1 MASPSVVSRLFLLLA
16 LLWFNVAWA
25 APAAVVTHLS
35 GTLSVLKAD
44 GTARILSQLSEVD
57 SGDTVT
63 TEKDSFARLK
73 FSDGGELTLRPNSVF
88 KLDNYAYQEA
98 EPQKDS
104 FLTSLLKGGLR
115 TITGLVGKRGNRDAY
130 RMNTVTAT
138 IGIRGTYYAVL
149 TCKDDCA
156 AGMKNGTYTKVLE
169 GTISLKNAFGE
180 IECSVGQTCF
190 AGEDAAPV
198 VLTDDPGGIDFEL
211 PLSMD
216 IDIEGDTLLDSE
228 GHRECRIN

>member
-16 LLWFNVAWA
+16 LLWFNMAWA

-44 GTARILSQLSEVD
+44 GTARILSQLSEVE

-73 FSDGGELTLRPNSVF
+73 FTDGGELTLRPNSVF

-115 TITGLVGKRGNRDAY
+115 TITGLIGKRGNREAY

-138 IGIRGTYYAVL
+138 IGIRGTYYVL
-149 TCKDDCA
+149 LYCKDDCA
-156 AGMKNGTYTKVLE
+156 AGMKNGTYTKMLE
-169 GTISLKNAFGE
+169 GTISLKNVFGE

-190 AGEDAAPV
+190 ASEDAAPV
-198 VLTDDPGGIDFEL
+198 VLTDDTDIDFEL
-211 PLSMD
+211 PMSMYGE
-216 IDIEGDTLLDSE
+216 IDGDTFVDSE
-228 GHRECRIN
+228 GHRECRIH